1 MSGTKSSKLALLGLA
16 LALPALHGCVPVVV
30 AGGAAVMMAEDRRS
44 NGAII
49 DDQSIEGKVRGRISD
64 KYDDQVHVDVVSYN
78 RFVLVVG
85 EVPSPEIKD
94 DIGVIALGVEN
105 VRNVQNELMVGP
117 NTSASTRA
125 NDAYLTSK
133 VKGRFVS
140 ENKFQAN
147 HVKVVTENGVV
158 YLMGLVKKQEA
169 QDAGDIASTT
179 GGVQKV
185 VKVFE
190 YI

>member
-1 MSGTKSSKLALLGLA
+1 MNKLRLAITALVLS
-16 LALPALHGCVPVVV
+16 LPLLHGCLPAVV
-30 AGGAAVMMAEDRRS
+30 AGAGGAVLVAEDRRS
-44 NGAII
+44 TGTIV
-49 DDQSIEGKVRGRISD
+49 DDQTIESKVRNRIND
-64 KYDDQVHVDVVSYN
+64 KYNDQVHIDVASYN
-78 RFVLVVG
+78 RFVLLVG
-85 EVPSPEIKD
+85 EVPNQQIKD

-105 VRNVQNELMVGP
+105 VRNVQNELVVGP
-117 NTSASTRA
+117 NTSASTKA

-133 VKGRFVS
+133 VKARFVT

-147 HVKVVTENGVV
+147 HVKVITENSVV
-158 YLMGLVKKQEA
+158 YLLGLVKRQEGD
-169 QDAGDIASTT
+169 DAADIASTT